1 MIFLKIIFTLKNI
14 KINLFYFLLLFY
26 FLYQYIKI
34 IKKIINLIF
43 FKISILLKNHSEI
56 KKLTSFKQ
64 VII

>member
-1 MIFLKIIFTLKNI
+1 MIFLKIIFTLKII
-14 KINLFYFLLLFY
+14 KINFFY

-43 FKISILLKNHSEI
+43 FKINIFLKNHFEI